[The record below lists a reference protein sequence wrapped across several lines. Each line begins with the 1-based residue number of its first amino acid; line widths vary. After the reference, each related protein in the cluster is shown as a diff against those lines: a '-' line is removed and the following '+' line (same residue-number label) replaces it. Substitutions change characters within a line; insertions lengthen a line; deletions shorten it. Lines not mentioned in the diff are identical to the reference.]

1 MLEGPLR
8 EPVLTARIEAA
19 KGGASADPGV
29 RIAEL
34 APGGKLTL
42 RGDEAV
48 REAAGAALGLTLP
61 ERIGATATADG
72 VTALVLGPDEWLLTG
87 PAEIDGLEPRLRE
100 ALAGRHFALVDVGDN
115 TTVLRIEGPR
125 VLDVLAKGCPLDLH
139 PRVFGP
145 GRVAQSLIGKVE
157 VIVHQT
163 AESAFE
169 LHVRRSFAD
178 YLLGFLLEA
187 ASEWGYALDG

>member
-1 MLEGPLR
+1 M
-8 EPVLTARIEAA
+8 
-19 KGGASADPGV
+19 
-29 RIAEL
+29 
-34 APGGKLTL
+34 
-42 RGDEAV
+42 
-48 REAAGAALGLTLP
+48 
-61 ERIGATATADG
+61 
-72 VTALVLGPDEWLLTG
+72 LGPDEWLLTAPG
-87 PAEIDGLEPRLRE
+87 DGDGLESRLRE

-163 AESAFE
+163 GESVFE

-178 YLLGFLLEA
+178 YLLAFLLEA
-187 ASEWGYALDG
+187 ASEWGYALGG